1 MNTHQRA
8 FGLLVALTAAA
19 ACGTKDAPSGLSS
32 SDQGRVRFVNL
43 VTDPARN
50 PVNAILENLPFGV
63 NIAYTAATP
72 PTLPAPATALYSPIL
87 SGNRTLVVKR
97 TADTSVTLATV
108 AFAVAAGE
116 DKTVYA
122 IGGTGGGA
130 VTSVVLTDV
139 NTAAAATQSRVRVVN
154 MSSTSG
160 AVDVFMTATGADLGA
175 ATPVATAVAY
185 QAASPYFTVAPTSYQ
200 VRFVPAGTAP
210 AARNASVIIT
220 IAATA
225 FGAGTGKT
233 VVGADN
239 AAGAGAARG
248 FVLND
253 R

>member
-1 MNTHQRA
+1 MNTYQRA
-8 FGLLVALTAAA
+8 FGLLVALTAAV
-19 ACGTKDAPSGLSS
+19 ACGTKDAPSGLTSG
-32 SDQGRVRFVNL
+32 DQGRVRFVNL

-116 DKTVYA
+116 DKTIYA

-139 NTAAAATQSRVRVVN
+139 NTAAAATEGRVRVVN

-160 AVDVFMTATGADLGA
+160 PVDVFMTATGADLTTA
-175 ATPVATAVAY
+175 APVATAVAY
-185 QAASPYFTVAPTSYQ
+185 QAASPYFTVAPASYQ

-220 IAATA
+220 IASTA